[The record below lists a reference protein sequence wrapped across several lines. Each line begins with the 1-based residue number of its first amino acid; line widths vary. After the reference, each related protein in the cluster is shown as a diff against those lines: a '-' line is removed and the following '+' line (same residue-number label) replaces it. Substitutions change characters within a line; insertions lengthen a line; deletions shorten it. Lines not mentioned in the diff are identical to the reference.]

1 MFQRDKV
8 VNVFAGIG
16 VVATALFTVIGLG
29 VASGHLR
36 VSVSR
41 KKSEKPLEPVP
52 TPTPTGSTNDSSS
65 SNSSSF

>member
-16 VVATALFTVIGLG
+16 VVAVGLFTVLGLG
-29 VASGHLR
+29 VVSGRLR

-41 KKSEKPLEPVP
+41 TKSEKPVESVDVQ
-52 TPTPTGSTNDSSS
+52 TQSANDS
-65 SNSSSF
+65 NSQ

>member
-16 VVATALFTVIGLG
+16 VVATALFTVLGLG
-29 VASGHLR
+29 VASGRLQ

-41 KKSEKPLEPVP
+41 TKSEKPAEPVP
-52 TPTPTGSTNDSSS
+52 APTGSTDGSTS
-65 SNSSSF
+65 